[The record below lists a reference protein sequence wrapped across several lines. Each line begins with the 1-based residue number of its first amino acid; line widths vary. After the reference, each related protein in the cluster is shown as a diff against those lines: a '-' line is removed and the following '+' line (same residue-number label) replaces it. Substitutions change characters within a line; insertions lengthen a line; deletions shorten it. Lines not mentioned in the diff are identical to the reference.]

1 MAPEGFTL
9 PLFHKGPAVLI
20 IPYGHLELP
29 RTHLVFGSALA
40 RLYVPDDRSPLGDVG
55 YAYSVVDGRVTGRSC
70 NSDVDKR
77 YTPTPYLKPTKSQDA
92 PPPAQDKMTK
102 IDPAKYSLPC
112 IPPPSLNYPP
122 FLSFPSS
129 TQSHTYK
136 MSNPIITQ
144 APAPVSTREA
154 RIATH
159 SHIKGLGLAD
169 DGSAMNQQGFIG
181 QGKAREA
188 LGLHLQLLK
197 MGRHA
202 GRPLLMVG
210 PPGTGKVSQRTSKP
224 QRHQGSP

>member
-1 MAPEGFTL
+1 M

-29 RTHLVFGSALA
+29 RTHLIFGSALA

-55 YAYSVVDGRVTGRSC
+55 YAYSVVDGRITGRSC

-122 FLSFPSS
+122 FLSFINPDAHIQNVQPYNNTGAGSS
-129 TQSHTYK
+129 LD
-136 MSNPIITQ
+136 
-144 APAPVSTREA
+144 A
-154 RIATH
+154 RSPHRDAFAH
-159 SHIKGLGLAD
+159 
-169 DGSAMNQQGFIG
+169 QR
-181 QGKAREA
+181 ARS
-188 LGLHLQLLK
+188 
-197 MGRHA
+197 R
-202 GRPLLMVG
+202 R
-210 PPGTGKVSQRTSKP
+210 
-224 QRHQGSP
+224 